1 MNPDTIAAA
10 IASLHDTATLMAET
24 QRPVLAQ
31 LAAQNDVLV
40 AFAKRHDE
48 HDRRHA
54 EHDSRI
60 AALEASQHVL
70 AARQEQDRAAVHA
83 ETADLR
89 REFRRSMRQM
99 RLVCLAVGL
108 TGVLVGYLLG

>member
-54 EHDSRI
+54 
-60 AALEASQHVL
+60 ALEASQHAL
-70 AARQEQDRAAVHA
+70 AARQEQDRATAHA
-83 ETADLR
+83 ETTDLR